1 MRVIRTV
8 RLRLV
13 PVSFENAGQLWK
25 MLQQPDLRTY
35 QDLPNLGRNAFAELV
50 GSRPR
55 QLVPGGTGRFE
66 WMVKP
71 LRSRDALGWVSLR
84 IVERETNAGEIGY
97 SILREHRGHGIATEA
112 VRALLRE
119 AFEAAGLS
127 CVQAFCVPDNLASL
141 RLLERL
147 NFRSDGVLPHGAT
160 VSGRPVN
167 VLIHRLE
174 RNRWVQSGKTMEMPA
189 SAYPA

>member
-13 PVSFENAGQLWK
+13 PVSSENAGQLWE
-25 MLQQPDLRTY
+25 MLRQPDLRTY

-55 QLVPGGTGRFE
+55 QLVHGGTGRFE

-71 LRSRDALGWVSLR
+71 ARSRAALGWVSLR
-84 IVERETNAGEIGY
+84 IADRGANAGEIGY
-97 SILREHRGHGIATEA
+97 SILREHRGRGIATEA
-112 VRALLRE
+112 VRALLGE

-127 CVQAFCVPDNLASL
+127 RVQAFCVPDNLASR

-174 RNRWVQSGKTMEMPA
+174 RSCFVQSGKTMEMPA
-189 SAYPA
+189 SVYPA